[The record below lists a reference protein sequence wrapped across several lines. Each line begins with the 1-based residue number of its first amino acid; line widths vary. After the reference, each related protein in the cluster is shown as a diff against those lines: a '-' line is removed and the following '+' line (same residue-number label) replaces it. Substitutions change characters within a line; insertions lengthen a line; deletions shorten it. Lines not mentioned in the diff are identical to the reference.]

1 MGEAEVEF
9 ANRAAAIQAV
19 QQLDGEIADG
29 MLCDADGFVNTGS
42 NVCVISTGRVLKLTL
57 RDKVASPR
65 PARGLFEHSVRSMI
79 SPARNEG

>member
-1 MGEAEVEF
+1 MVCYATQMVF
-9 ANRAAAIQAV
+9 V
-19 QQLDGEIADG
+19 
-29 MLCDADGFVNTGS
+29 DAGS